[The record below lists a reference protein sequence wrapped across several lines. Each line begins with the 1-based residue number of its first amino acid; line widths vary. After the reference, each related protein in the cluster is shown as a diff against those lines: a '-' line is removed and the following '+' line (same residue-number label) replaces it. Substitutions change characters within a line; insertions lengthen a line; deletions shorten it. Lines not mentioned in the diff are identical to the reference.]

1 MKLNSALVERTLTQ
15 FDAQAIPENH
25 PVVHQLN
32 SLFGDHTFFL
42 DANGLNIV
50 EPTAEGNSDA
60 PTANVVKL
68 ADHMDFNPDEHF
80 AYGMQLLLSSLKARS
95 NEPCTSRLRG

>member
-1 MKLNSALVERTLTQ
+1 MKLNTALAERTQSQ

-42 DANGLNIV
+42 DAHGLNIV
-50 EPTAEGNSDA
+50 EPTGTTDTGAQ
-60 PTANVVKL
+60 TAQVVKL
-68 ADHMDFNPDEHF
+68 AGWSAGERTSLAPHEPEVTEVMVVLEPAGPDG
-80 AYGMQLLLSSLKARS
+80 AG
-95 NEPCTSRLRG
+95 

>member
-1 MKLNSALVERTLTQ
+1 MKLNSALVERTLIQ

-25 PVVHQLN
+25 PVVDQLN

-50 EPTAEGNSDA
+50 EPTEATDSGSQ
-60 PTANVVKL
+60 TGQVVKL
-68 ADHMDFNPDEHF
+68 AGWSDDNRTSLAPHEPELTEVVIVLDPRGPDD
-80 AYGMQLLLSSLKARS
+80 AA
-95 NEPCTSRLRG
+95 